1 MWAMSRQRPYPAWI
15 RSTALGLA
23 LALSGCA
30 STGGWVVSPAQSQA
44 DAQVTLDKEE
54 CDRSAIE
61 RSGPGPF
68 GLGIGYGLIGG
79 ALFSLEGAASGA
91 SWGAFSGG
99 RGSTGDGAWIGAAAG
114 AGFGFLVGFVTGVQK
129 GQASRNQYLSSYE
142 SCLSERGYT
151 VVRSGV

>member
-1 MWAMSRQRPYPAWI
+1 MSRQRPYPAWF
-15 RSTALGLA
+15 RSTALGLVA

-44 DAQVTLDKEE
+44 DEQVSRDKEE
-54 CDRSAIE
+54 CDRSAME
-61 RSGPGPF
+61 RAGPGPF

-79 ALFSLEGAASGA
+79 ALFSLQGAASGA
-91 SWGAFSGG
+91 SWGALSGG
-99 RGSTGDGAWIGAAAG
+99 RGSTADGAWIGAAVGAG
-114 AGFGFLVGFVTGVQK
+114 AGFLMGFVDGVEK
-129 GQASRNQYLSSYE
+129 GQAGKHRYLNSYE

>member
-1 MWAMSRQRPYPAWI
+1 MCDMSPQRPYPAWI

-44 DAQVTLDKEE
+44 DEQVTLDKEE
-54 CDRSAIE
+54 CDRSAME

-68 GLGIGYGLIGG
+68 GLGIGYGLIGS

-99 RGSTGDGAWIGAAAG
+99 RGSTGAAAG

-129 GQASRNQYLSSYE
+129 GQAGKHQYLNSYE

-151 VVRSGV
+151 VVRSGL

>member
-1 MWAMSRQRPYPAWI
+1 MSRRRPYPAWI

-30 STGGWVVSPAQSQA
+30 STGGWVVSPG
-44 DAQVTLDKEE
+44 QVQPDEQVALDKEE
-54 CDRSAIE
+54 CDRSAME

-68 GLGIGYGLIGG
+68 GLGIGYGLIGS
-79 ALFSLEGAASGA
+79 ALFSLEGAADGA
-91 SWGAFSGG
+91 RWGAFSGG
-99 RGSTGDGAWIGAAAG
+99 RGSAGDGAWIGAAVGAG
-114 AGFGFLVGFVTGVQK
+114 AGFLAGFVTGVQK